1 MEATFSWIEVRER
14 MIADCL
20 GEGRRVVQV
29 RRGNG
34 SGVIVKFDD
43 VFDRKVVECGFMR
56 LFDEVVEA
64 FDDWVEFVEMV
75 FVRVFAVIVELAFED
90 AEFDS
95 IKRFGT
101 CSSGRVRFFR
111 VEERKRDV
119 GRKAALG

>member
-1 MEATFSWIEVRER
+1 

-29 RRGNG
+29 GRGNG
-34 SGVIVKFDD
+34 SGVIVKFDE
-43 VFDRKVVECGFMR
+43 VFDRKVVEYGFMH

-75 FVRVFAVIVELAFED
+75 FVWVFAVIVELAFED

-101 CSSGRVRFFR
+101 CSSERARLCR
-111 VEERKRDV
+111 VEERKREL